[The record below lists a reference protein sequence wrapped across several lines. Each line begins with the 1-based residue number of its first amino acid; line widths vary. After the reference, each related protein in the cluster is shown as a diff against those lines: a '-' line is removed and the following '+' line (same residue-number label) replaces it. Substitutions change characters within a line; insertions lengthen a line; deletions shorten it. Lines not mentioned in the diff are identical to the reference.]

1 MARKKVKLAWIENSS
16 ARRAS
21 LTKRRQRLVKK
32 VTELTTLCGEPIVWP
47 SREEVERL
55 LRKFNEVPEVE
66 SMKRSMNLETYY
78 KEMISKS
85 QDQLRKQNRKNKEM
99 EVGQLMLQIEQGKM
113 PDDFN
118 VNELDDL
125 IWYGETMRT
134 DIRKLMEF
142 YEQFPSSSVG
152 LTQGDAPLPPPP
164 PQGRAPAVC
173 QTIGIA
179 NAGVGDKDTSEVYS
193 FFLSVTLCYQSS
205 LVSNFIFTRKSFLLC
220 IYPFASNCLLSL
232 GQCHQLPSPIFMK
245 RLHFFIHSLLPL
257 YTIRV
262 TYCFCQPRPSHGGSS
277 RIAPE
282 SGLTGFSYGCSSSAA
297 IEPRPSMPPFGYD
310 SSSSV
315 RTTNPELPPFE
326 PLRDDLLKGNNIG
339 PFDNDMGPGQYPLG
353 PLESSSPA
361 SDIGGNPLRFF
372 GGESSSHGAAGS
384 CEIGPFYDKN

>member
-1 MARKKVKLAWIENSS
+1 MTRKKVKLAWIENSS

-32 VTELTTLCGEPIVWP
+32 VTELTTLCGVEGGI
-47 SREEVERL
+47 VERL
-55 LRKFNEVPEVE
+55 LRKFNEVP
-66 SMKRSMNLETYY
+66 ETYY

-99 EVGQLMLQIEQGKM
+99 KVRQLMLQIEQGKM

-125 IWYGETMRT
+125 IWYGETMRI

-179 NAGVGDKDTSEVYS
+179 NAGVGDKDTSEGFPWKDRLNSNTNTNYIRGEA
-193 FFLSVTLCYQSS
+193 SS
-205 LVSNFIFTRKSFLLC
+205 S
-220 IYPFASNCLLSL
+220 
-232 GQCHQLPSPIFMK
+232 
-245 RLHFFIHSLLPL
+245 
-257 YTIRV
+257 IRREMGL
-262 TYCFCQPRPSHGGSS
+262 TYCCAEACKRQPRPSHGGSS

-315 RTTNPELPPFE
+315 RTANPELPPFE
-326 PLRDDLLKGNNIG
+326 PLRDDLLKGDNIG

-372 GGESSSHGAAGS
+372 GGEGSSHGAAGS
-384 CEIGPFYDKN
+384 REIGPFDDKN

>member
-1 MARKKVKLAWIENSS
+1 MTRKKVNLAWIENSS

-21 LTKRRQRLVKK
+21 LRKRRQGLVKK
-32 VTELTTLCGEPIVWP
+32 VTELTTLCGVEGGIVIYSRNEQEPIVWP

-99 EVGQLMLQIEQGKM
+99 KVGQLMLQIEQGKM

-142 YEQFPSSSVG
+142 YEQFPSSSVC

-164 PQGRAPAVC
+164 PQGRAPAVG

-179 NAGVGDKDTSEVYS
+179 NAGVGDKDTSEGFPWEDRLNSNTNTNYIRGEASSSIRREVGLTYHNL
-193 FFLSVTLCYQSS
+193 FAAATGDHVKLPGSS
-205 LVSNFIFTRKSFLLC
+205 LGGVGSS
-220 IYPFASNCLLSL
+220 SL
-232 GQCHQLPSPIFMK
+232 Q
-245 RLHFFIHSLLPL
+245 
-257 YTIRV
+257 
-262 TYCFCQPRPSHGGSS
+262 QPRPSHGGSS

-282 SGLTGFSYGCSSSAA
+282 PGLTGFSYGGSSSAA

-315 RTTNPELPPFE
+315 RTANPELPPFE
-326 PLRDDLLKGNNIG
+326 PLRDDLLKGDNIG
-339 PFDNDMGPGQYPLG
+339 PFDNDMGPGHYPLG

-361 SDIGGNPLRFF
+361 SDFGGNPVRFF
-372 GGESSSHGAAGS
+372 GGESSSNGTAGS
-384 CEIGPFYDKN
+384 RETGPFDDKN

>member
-1 MARKKVKLAWIENSS
+1 MARKK
-16 ARRAS
+16 
-21 LTKRRQRLVKK
+21 
-32 VTELTTLCGEPIVWP
+32 EPIVWP

-55 LRKFNEVPEVE
+55 LRKFNEVSEVE

-78 KEMISKS
+78 KDMISKS

-99 EVGQLMLQIEQGKM
+99 KVGQLMLQIEQGKMPAQNRAVTM

-142 YEQFPSSSVG
+142 YEQFPSSSIG

-179 NAGVGDKDTSEVYS
+179 NAGVGDKDTSEGFPWKDRLNSNTNTNYIRGEA
-193 FFLSVTLCYQSS
+193 SS
-205 LVSNFIFTRKSFLLC
+205 S
-220 IYPFASNCLLSL
+220 
-232 GQCHQLPSPIFMK
+232 
-245 RLHFFIHSLLPL
+245 
-257 YTIRV
+257 IRREMGL
-262 TYCFCQPRPSHGGSS
+262 TYCCAEACKTPRPSHGGSS

-326 PLRDDLLKGNNIG
+326 PLREDLLKGDNIG

-372 GGESSSHGAAGS
+372 GGESSSHGAAGN
-384 CEIGPFYDKN
+384 CEIGPFDDKN

>member
-1 MARKKVKLAWIENSS
+1 MTRKKVKLAWIENSS

-32 VTELTTLCGEPIVWP
+32 VTELTTLCGVEGGIVIYK
-47 SREEVERL
+47 VERL

-99 EVGQLMLQIEQGKM
+99 KVGQLMFQIEQGKM

-125 IWYGETMRT
+125 IWYGETMRI

-179 NAGVGDKDTSEVYS
+179 NVGVGDKDTSEG
-193 FFLSVTLCYQSS
+193 FPWKDRLN
-205 LVSNFIFTRKSFLLC
+205 SNTNTN
-220 IYPFASNCLLSL
+220 Y
-232 GQCHQLPSPIFMK
+232 
-245 RLHFFIHSLLPL
+245 
-257 YTIRV
+257 IRGE
-262 TYCFCQPRPSHGGSS
+262 QPRPSHGGSS

-315 RTTNPELPPFE
+315 RTANPELPPFE
-326 PLRDDLLKGNNIG
+326 PLRDDLLKGDNIG

-372 GGESSSHGAAGS
+372 GGEGSSHGAAGS
-384 CEIGPFYDKN
+384 REIGPFDDKN